1 MSRVKQDSFIGNIK
15 ESEINLKEYYSLIKK
30 RLWIVVLI
38 TIITTAAGYFY
49 SHYNNTLLYQTSTRI
64 IIGSESGDMKTL
76 MVMIKDPI
84 IMEGVKEKLQIP
96 RSAES
101 IAAGIVVEVI
111 DDSRVVKISVTDQD
125 PELAVDI
132 ANSTA
137 EVFKSE
143 IAKIL
148 NFNDVQLLSGAK
160 ENPVPINETQNKTTI
175 IALVFG
181 VIAGIG
187 LIFLLDSLDGTVKRE
202 RELEGILGVPVIGVI
217 SNMNKKKVIGQK
229 IQMPVAES
237 RSDPVDIKKKKAE

>member
-1 MSRVKQDSFIGNIK
+1 MSRVKQDRFIGNMK
-15 ESEINLKEYYSLIKK
+15 EKEIDLKEYFLLIKK
-30 RLWIVVLI
+30 RIWILILI
-38 TIITTAAGYFY
+38 TILTTTAGYLY

-64 IIGSESGDMKTL
+64 IIGSESGDMQTL

-84 IMEGVKEKLQIP
+84 IMEGVKEELQLT

-125 PELAVDI
+125 PKMAVDI

-160 ENPVPINETQNKTTI
+160 ENPIPINETQNQTTI

-181 VIAGIG
+181 IIAGIG

-217 SNMNKKKVIGQK
+217 SNMNKKKVTGQK
-229 IQMPVAES
+229 IQLPVVES